1 MQKLIKANGRTQSW
15 QARFMQQEAGG
26 HTSRKVSLGPSGALT
41 SQASLQPGGCT
52 QPKRTLMLLWEG
64 PGWGQPAGEG
74 LGWMSPSPPTVWRR
88 GFCSPGPLLGR
99 ARRGGLPPTCLWP
112 LPGWG
117 PMARPLQSP
126 TPN

>member
-1 MQKLIKANGRTQSW
+1 
-15 QARFMQQEAGG
+15 
-26 HTSRKVSLGPSGALT
+26 
-41 SQASLQPGGCT
+41 
-52 QPKRTLMLLWEG
+52 MLLWEG

-99 ARRGGLPPTCLWP
+99 AGRGGLPPTCLWP